1 MDGAKKMSKKKEKSK
16 EQGPQPKL
24 DKHYNIAETEK
35 KLQDLWTSKE
45 HYKEI
50 YSFDFEDTEKP
61 LFAIDTP
68 PPFTSGILHMGHA
81 YWTSISD
88 LIGRY
93 KRMQGFN
100 VILPQ
105 GWDCQGLP
113 TELKVQYK
121 WNIPR
126 TNRKLFREKCREWTQ
141 VMIDDMKDSM
151 KKIGY
156 RPDWE
161 EFEYATMDPE
171 YQATVQKTL
180 LQMHEAGDV
189 YVDNFPN
196 MWCTYCG
203 TSIAQAET
211 GYLERKGFMNWVK
224 FPIAGAKDHFIEI
237 ATSRPE
243 LIPACQAIL
252 VHPEDTRYKNFHGKK
267 ALIPLLDKEIPIIID
282 KDVDMEFGTGAVMN
296 CTFGD
301 EQDILWQQ
309 RHNLPITAIISPDGV
324 IEKTGLR
331 YDGMLIKD
339 AQREISIDLNK
350 KGFMIKQERIKH
362 RVLCHTERGDCETPM
377 EFLTT
382 KQYMIKIKDFAPDLI
397 KASKKMKWY
406 PSFFLRRATDW
417 IGALE
422 WDWIISRQRL
432 FGTPIPFWSCSDC
445 NEVIA
450 PSENSSFPIDTSTKK
465 PPIEK
470 CPKCGSANIKGTQD
484 ICDCWV
490 DSSLT
495 ALLITRW
502 YEDPEFAKKWITKTS
517 PALLRLQGHDIIRT
531 WFTYTTFRTLKLTD
545 GLFPYGSVLI
555 NGHVL
560 GPDSMKMS
568 KSRDN
573 EVDPRDEIEK
583 FGADAIRQTLLSKK
597 VGSDFPFQWDKAQY
611 GKSFL
616 QKLWSVS
623 RYLSIFIDNIP
634 ETKQEYSPID
644 IWMLSELES
653 ARKEITRTLDLY
665 EFHSSLKIIHEFT
678 WSKLCDNYLESVKPI
693 IRSDNLARSS
703 TVKQILKDTLWSIL
717 RMLAPFCPHVS
728 EEIYL
733 NMFKDEIGEISI
745 HATEWPAKDKKKYD
759 PEEIKLGALL
769 IEIIALG
776 RQHKANMRIALNEPI
791 RQATITIPKEY
802 RSKIKEHQ
810 ELIKLPLHIFELKL
824 ISGEELAIKLEKE

>member
-1 MDGAKKMSKKKEKSK
+1 
-16 EQGPQPKL
+16 
-24 DKHYNIAETEK
+24 
-35 KLQDLWTSKE
+35 KE
-45 HYKEI
+45 HYDEV
-50 YSFDFEDTEKP
+50 YSFNFEDNEKP
-61 LFAIDTP
+61 IFGIDTP

-81 YWTSISD
+81 YWTSLSD

-93 KRMQGFN
+93 KRMRGFN

-126 TNRKLFREKCREWTQ
+126 SNRKLFREKCREWTQ
-141 VMIDDMKDSM
+141 GMIEDMKDSM
-151 KKIGY
+151 KQIGY

-171 YQATVQKTL
+171 YQATVQRSL

-211 GYLERKGFMNWVK
+211 GYLEKKGFMNWIK
-224 FPIAGAKDHFIEI
+224 FPIVGEKDQFIKI

-252 VHPEDTRYKNFHGKK
+252 VHPSDKRFKNIHGKK
-267 ALIPLLDKEIPIIID
+267 ALIPLLEKEIPIIID

-301 EQDILWQQ
+301 EQDIKWQQ
-309 RHNLPITAIISPDGV
+309 RHSLPILSIVSPDGF
-324 IEKTGLR
+324 IQNTGLR

-350 KGFMIKQERIKH
+350 KGYMEKQERIKH
-362 RVLCHTERGDCETPM
+362 RVLCHTERGDCETPI

-397 KASKKMKWY
+397 EASKKMKWY
-406 PSFFLRRATDW
+406 PKFFLRRATDW

-445 NEVIA
+445 NEVI
-450 PSENSSFPIDTSTKK
+450 PPPKDSDFPIDTSAI
-465 PPIEK
+465 PPSVEK
-470 CPKCGSANIKGTQD
+470 CPKCGSTNIKGTQD

-495 ALLITRW
+495 ALIITKW
-502 YEDPEFAKKWITKTS
+502 YENPEFAKKWITKTS

-531 WFTYTTFRTLKLTD
+531 WYTYTTFRTLKLTD
-545 GLFPYGSVLI
+545 GLFPYGNVLI

-573 EVDPRDEIEK
+573 EVDPRDGIEK
-583 FGADAIRQTLLSKK
+583 YGADTIRQTLLGKK
-597 VGSDFPFQWDKAQY
+597 IGSDFPFQWDKAQY

-623 RYLSIFIDNIP
+623 RFISMYIVDIP
-634 ETKQEYSPID
+634 EVKLKYSPID
-644 IWMLSELES
+644 QWILSELENI
-653 ARKEITRTLDLY
+653 RKEITKTMDVY
-665 EFHSSLKIIHEFT
+665 EFHNSLKILYDFI
-678 WSKLCDNYLESVKPI
+678 WNKLCDNYLESVKPI
-693 IRSDNLARSS
+693 LRSDNETRSA
-703 TVKQILKDTLWSIL
+703 TVKIVLKEVLWSVL
-717 RMLAPFCPHVS
+717 RMLAPFCPHIT
-728 EEIYL
+728 EAIYL
-733 NMFKDEIGEISI
+733 KMFKKTNGKISI
-745 HATEWPAKDKKKYD
+745 HATSWPEKDKQRYD
-759 PEEIKLGALL
+759 KEKIVIGNEL
-769 IEIIALG
+769 IEIISQIRQEKAAL
-776 RQHKANMRIALNEPI
+776 RIALNQPI
-791 RQATITIPKEY
+791 KSAKITMSED
-802 RSKIKEHQ
+802 KITSIKKHK
-810 ELIKLPLHIFELKL
+810 ELIELPLHISEITFKKGAKLK
-824 ISGEELAIKLEKE
+824 IELEK

>member
-1 MDGAKKMSKKKEKSK
+1 MDGANKMNKKKDKIK
-16 EQGPQPKL
+16 KQGPQPKL
-24 DKHYNIAETEK
+24 DKHYNIAETER
-35 KLQDLWTSKE
+35 KLQDLWASEE

-68 PPFTSGILHMGHA
+68 PPFTSGILHMGHT
-81 YWTSISD
+81 YWTSLSD
-88 LIGRY
+88 LIARY

-126 TNRKLFREKCREWTQ
+126 SNRELFRAKCKEWTQ

-151 KKIGY
+151 KQIGY

-161 EFEYATMDPE
+161 EFEYRTMDPE
-171 YQATVQKTL
+171 YQATVQRTL
-180 LQMHEAGDV
+180 LQMHQVGDV

-211 GYLERKGFMNWVK
+211 GYLEKKGFMNWVK
-224 FPIAGAKDHFIEI
+224 FPIAGEKDQFIEI

-252 VHPEDTRYKNFHGKK
+252 IHPNDKRFKKFHGKK
-267 ALIPLLDKEIPIIID
+267 ALIPILEKEIPIIID

-301 EQDILWQQ
+301 EQDIKWQQ
-309 RHNLPITAIISPDGV
+309 RHSLPISSIVSPDGN
-324 IEKTGLR
+324 IQNTGLR

-350 KGFMIKQERIKH
+350 KGFMAKQERIKH
-362 RVLCHTERGDCETPM
+362 RVLCHTERGNCETPM

-382 KQYMIKIKDFAPDLI
+382 KQYMIKIKDFAPNLL
-397 KASKKMKWY
+397 KAAKKMKWY
-406 PSFFLRRATDW
+406 PKFFLRRATDW

-450 PSENSSFPIDTSTKK
+450 PSEDSEFPIDTSIIP
-465 PPIEK
+465 PPIKK
-470 CPKCGSANIKGTQD
+470 CPKCGSSNLKGTQD

-495 ALLITRW
+495 ALIITKW
-502 YEDPEFAKKWITKTS
+502 YEDPEFAKKWITKDS
-517 PALLRLQGHDIIRT
+517 PDILRLQGHDIIRT
-531 WFTYTTFRTLKLTD
+531 WYTYTTFRTLKLTD
-545 GLFPYGSVLI
+545 GLFPYGNVLI

-560 GPDSMKMS
+560 GSDSMKMS

-573 EVDPRDEIEK
+573 VVDPRDGIEK
-583 FGADAIRQTLLSKK
+583 YGADSIRQTILGKK
-597 VGSDFPFQWDKAQY
+597 VGSDFPFQWDKAQH

-623 RYLSIFIDNIP
+623 RYLSIFIDDISESKP
-634 ETKQEYSPID
+634 KYSPID
-644 IWMLSELES
+644 TWLLSELES
-653 ARKEITRTLDLY
+653 ARKEITRTMDIY

-693 IRSDNLARSS
+693 FRSEDLARSS
-703 TVKQILKDTLWSIL
+703 TVKQILKDTLWSVL
-717 RMLAPFCPHVS
+717 RLLAPFCPHVS
-728 EEIYL
+728 EAIYL
-733 NMFKDEIGEISI
+733 NMFKDEIGKISI
-745 HATEWPAKDKKKYD
+745 HATDWPAKDKKNYD
-759 PEEIKLGALL
+759 PKEIELGALL

-776 RQHKANMRIALNEPI
+776 RQQKANMRLALNEPI
-791 RQATITIPKEY
+791 RLATITISKEHH
-802 RSKIKEHQ
+802 SKIKEHQ
-810 ELIKLPLHIFELKL
+810 ELLKLPLHISELKL
-824 ISGEELAIKLEKE
+824 ISGEELTIKIEKE